1 MIISDKQKE
10 FIRNAHHRY
19 NLKVRSQK
27 MRKDIFRQ
35 FVYYTKTNNREKWK
49 RWFKSNARSI

>member
-19 NLKVRSQK
+19 NLKVRSKK
-27 MRKDIFRQ
+27 MWKNIFRQ
-35 FVYYTKTNNREKWK
+35 LIYNTKTNNRKKRK
-49 RWFKSNARSI
+49 RWLKSNPRRI

>member
-19 NLKVRSQK
+19 NLKVRSKK
-27 MRKDIFRQ
+27 MWKNIFRQ
-35 FVYYTKTNNREKWK
+35 LIYNTKENNRKKRK
-49 RWFKSNARSI
+49 RWFKSNSRRI

>member
-19 NLKVRSQK
+19 NLKVRSKK
-27 MRKDIFRQ
+27 MWKNIFRQ
-35 FVYYTKTNNREKWK
+35 LIHNTKANNRKKRK
-49 RWFKSNARSI
+49 RWFKSNPRSI

>member
-10 FIRNAHHRY
+10 FIKNAHHRY

-27 MRKDIFRQ
+27 MWENISRQ
-35 FVYYTKTNNREKWK
+35 LIYNTKANNREKRK
-49 RWFKSNARSI
+49 RWLKFDFRRI

>member
-10 FIRNAHHRY
+10 FIKNAHHRY

-27 MRKDIFRQ
+27 MWENIFRQ
-35 FVYYTKTNNREKWK
+35 LIYYTKENNRKKRK
-49 RWFKSNARSI
+49 RWLKFDFRRI

>member
-27 MRKDIFRQ
+27 MWKNIFRQ
-35 FVYYTKTNNREKWK
+35 FIYNTKANNREKWK
-49 RWFKSNARSI
+49 RWLEFNPRSI

>member
-19 NLKVRSQK
+19 NLKVRSKK
-27 MRKDIFRQ
+27 MWENIFRQ
-35 FVYYTKTNNREKWK
+35 LIYYTKTNNREKWK
-49 RWFKSNARSI
+49 RWLKSNPRSI

>member
-19 NLKVRSQK
+19 NLKVRSKK
-27 MRKDIFRQ
+27 MWKNIFRQ
-35 FVYYTKTNNREKWK
+35 LIYNTKENNRKKRE
-49 RWFKSNARSI
+49 RWFKSNPRSI

>member
-19 NLKVRSQK
+19 NLKVRSKK
-27 MRKDIFRQ
+27 MWKNVFRQ
-35 FVYYTKTNNREKWK
+35 LIHHSETNNREKWK
-49 RWFKSNARSI
+49 RWLKSNPRSI

>member
-27 MRKDIFRQ
+27 MWENIFRQ
-35 FVYYTKTNNREKWK
+35 LIYNTKANNREERK
-49 RWFKSNARSI
+49 RWLKFDFRRI

>member
-19 NLKVRSQK
+19 NLKVRGQK
-27 MRKDIFRQ
+27 MWENIFRQ
-35 FVYYTKTNNREKWK
+35 LIYNTKTNNRKKRK
-49 RWFKSNARSI
+49 RWFKSNSRSI

>member
-19 NLKVRSQK
+19 NLKVRSKK
-27 MRKDIFRQ
+27 MWKNIFRQ
-35 FVYYTKTNNREKWK
+35 PIYHTKANNREKWK
-49 RWFKSNARSI
+49 RWLKSNPRSI

>member
-19 NLKVRSQK
+19 NLKVRSKK
-27 MRKDIFRQ
+27 MWKNIFRQ
-35 FVYYTKTNNREKWK
+35 LIYNTKTNNRKKRK
-49 RWFKSNARSI
+49 RWLKFDFRRI

>member
-19 NLKVRSQK
+19 NLKVRSKK
-27 MRKDIFRQ
+27 MWENIFRQ
-35 FVYYTKTNNREKWK
+35 LIHHSETNNREKRK
-49 RWFKSNARSI
+49 RWLKFDFRRI

>member
-27 MRKDIFRQ
+27 MWENIFRQ
-35 FVYYTKTNNREKWK
+35 LIYNTKKNNRKKRK
-49 RWFKSNARSI
+49 RWLKYNPRSI

>member
-19 NLKVRSQK
+19 NIKVRSQK
-27 MRKDIFRQ
+27 MWENIFRQ
-35 FVYYTKTNNREKWK
+35 LIYNTKANNREKRE
-49 RWFKSNARSI
+49 RWLKFDFRSI

>member
-27 MRKDIFRQ
+27 MWKNIFRQ
-35 FVYYTKTNNREKWK
+35 LIYNTKENNREKRK
-49 RWFKSNARSI
+49 RWLKFDSRRI

>member
-27 MRKDIFRQ
+27 MWENIFRQ
-35 FVYYTKTNNREKWK
+35 LVYYTKTNNREKWK
-49 RWFKSNARSI
+49 RWLKFDSRSI

>member
-27 MRKDIFRQ
+27 MWKNIFRQ
-35 FVYYTKTNNREKWK
+35 LIYNTKTNNRKKRK
-49 RWFKSNARSI
+49 RWLKFDFRRI

>member
-19 NLKVRSQK
+19 NLKVRGKK
-27 MRKDIFRQ
+27 MWENIFRQ
-35 FVYYTKTNNREKWK
+35 LIYNTKANNREKWK
-49 RWFKSNARSI
+49 RWLKFDFRSI

>member
-27 MRKDIFRQ
+27 MWKNIFRQ
-35 FVYYTKTNNREKWK
+35 LIYHTKTNNREKRK
-49 RWFKSNARSI
+49 RWLKFDFRRI

>member
-19 NLKVRSQK
+19 NLKVRSKK
-27 MRKDIFRQ
+27 MWKNIFRQ
-35 FVYYTKTNNREKWK
+35 LIYNTKANNREKRK
-49 RWFKSNARSI
+49 RWLKFDFRRI

>member
-19 NLKVRSQK
+19 NLKVRSKK
-27 MRKDIFRQ
+27 MWKNVFRQ
-35 FVYYTKTNNREKWK
+35 LIHYSETNNREKWK
-49 RWFKSNARSI
+49 RWLKFDFRCI

>member
-27 MRKDIFRQ
+27 MWKNIFRQ
-35 FVYYTKTNNREKWK
+35 LIYNTKENNRKKRK
-49 RWFKSNARSI
+49 RWFKSNSRRI

>member
-27 MRKDIFRQ
+27 MWENIFRQ
-35 FVYYTKTNNREKWK
+35 LIYNTKTNNRKKRK
-49 RWFKSNARSI
+49 RWLKFDFRSI

>member
-27 MRKDIFRQ
+27 MWENIFRQ
-35 FVYYTKTNNREKWK
+35 LIYNTKENNRKKRK
-49 RWFKSNARSI
+49 RWLKSNSRSI

>member
-19 NLKVRSQK
+19 NLKVRSKK
-27 MRKDIFRQ
+27 MWKNIFRQ
-35 FVYYTKTNNREKWK
+35 LIYYTKENNRKKRK
-49 RWFKSNARSI
+49 RWFKSNSRSI

>member
-27 MRKDIFRQ
+27 MWENISRQ
-35 FVYYTKTNNREKWK
+35 LIYNTKANNREKWK
-49 RWFKSNARSI
+49 RWLKFDFRSI

>member
-19 NLKVRSQK
+19 NLKVRSKK
-27 MRKDIFRQ
+27 MWENIFRQ
-35 FVYYTKTNNREKWK
+35 LIYHTKANNREKWK
-49 RWFKSNARSI
+49 RWLKFDSGSI

>member
-27 MRKDIFRQ
+27 MWENIFRQ
-35 FVYYTKTNNREKWK
+35 LIYNTKANNRKKWK
-49 RWFKSNARSI
+49 RWLKFDFRSI

>member
-27 MRKDIFRQ
+27 MWENIFRQ
-35 FVYYTKTNNREKWK
+35 LIYNTKENNREKRK
-49 RWFKSNARSI
+49 RWLKFDFRRI

>member
-27 MRKDIFRQ
+27 MWENIFRQ
-35 FVYYTKTNNREKWK
+35 LIYHTKTNNRKKRK
-49 RWFKSNARSI
+49 RWIKSNSRSI

>member
-27 MRKDIFRQ
+27 MWENIFRQ
-35 FVYYTKTNNREKWK
+35 LIYNTKENN
-49 RWFKSNARSI
+49 

>member
-27 MRKDIFRQ
+27 MWENIFRQ
-35 FVYYTKTNNREKWK
+35 LIYNTKENSRKKRK
-49 RWFKSNARSI
+49 RWLKSDFRSI

>member
-27 MRKDIFRQ
+27 MWKNIFRQ
-35 FVYYTKTNNREKWK
+35 FIYYTETNNREKRK
-49 RWFKSNARSI
+49 RWLKFDFRSI

>member
-27 MRKDIFRQ
+27 MWENIFRQ
-35 FVYYTKTNNREKWK
+35 LIYNTKANNTKMWK
-49 RWFKSNARSI
+49 RWLKFDSGSI

>member
-19 NLKVRSQK
+19 NLKVRSKK
-27 MRKDIFRQ
+27 MWKNIFRQ
-35 FVYYTKTNNREKWK
+35 LIYNTKKNNRKKCIATVKAIIW
-49 RWFKSNARSI
+49 